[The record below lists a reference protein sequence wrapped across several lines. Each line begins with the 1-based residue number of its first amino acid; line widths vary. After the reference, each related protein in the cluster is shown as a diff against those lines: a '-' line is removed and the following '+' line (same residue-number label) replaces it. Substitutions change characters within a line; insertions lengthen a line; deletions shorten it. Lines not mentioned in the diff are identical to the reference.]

1 MTQPEGEGSY
11 DYTFV
16 TSVARIAL
24 YDDLRSAPRVTE
36 IMPAS
41 TPDYI
46 EALASNIYNQA
57 KQAGGSIPYTVVREV

>member
-46 EALASNIYNQA
+46 E
-57 KQAGGSIPYTVVREV
+57 GGSRRPSTIKRNKRGDRFPIP